1 MHLLALLFSLGRR
14 SFVAAHAL
22 PYYPH
27 YRMEPEARHRA
38 ANEDTMIPA
47 LMMSAAVG
55 ARISLGNKVE
65 GSSRCTVRWRSLCAA
80 TVKLRRDVTNI
91 FAPAP
96 RLQARRAQADQ

>member
-27 YRMEPEARHRA
+27 HRMEPEARHRA

-47 LMMSAAVG
+47 LMMSGATAARLNVVLPCRRMWVTQG
-55 ARISLGNKVE
+55 TAKSMRDN
-65 GSSRCTVRWRSLCAA
+65 
-80 TVKLRRDVTNI
+80 VKNV
-91 FAPAP
+91 P
-96 RLQARRAQADQ
+96 

>member
-47 LMMSAAVG
+47 LMMSGATAARLNVVLPCRRMWWVTQG
-55 ARISLGNKVE
+55 TAKSN
-65 GSSRCTVRWRSLCAA
+65 VRDHVKNVPAA
-80 TVKLRRDVTNI
+80 LRQ
-91 FAPAP
+91 PS
-96 RLQARRAQADQ
+96 